1 MGVHPARALGP
12 GDRAWRSLLC
22 LPSQCS
28 GAELTV
34 SPEAVGRD
42 VSSSVRSLCSS
53 LHRLS
58 CPRVSASGAAEA
70 AGGGRPRRP
79 FLNCGSPSLT
89 FTGPGGP
96 PDTHGLRDVGAWLRA
111 LEPRFLR
118 GAQLAP
124 LSLGVFAA

>member
-1 MGVHPARALGP
+1 MSARLFAASAPAFTA
-12 GDRAWRSLLC
+12 
-22 LPSQCS
+22 
-28 GAELTV
+28 
-34 SPEAVGRD
+34 
-42 VSSSVRSLCSS
+42 
-53 LHRLS
+53 

-89 FTGPGGP
+89 FTER
-96 PDTHGLRDVGAWLRA
+96 DTHGLRDVGAWLRA